1 MEKVN
6 GIKVGDMVM
15 VVRGHECVVATVGG
29 IPYTVRAILNQVGGG
44 WRCGIC
50 GTRDIAPNETLGAQF
65 YTAMHGIPL
74 SWLLKIDPP
83 ADDETTEQP
92 EEISA

>member
-1 MEKVN
+1 MGNRVKA
-6 GIKVGDMVM
+6 GDLVM
-15 VVRGHECVVATVGG
+15 VVRGHECVVAKVGG
-29 IPYTVRAILNQVGGG
+29 IPYTVRAIVNQTGGG

-50 GTRDIAPNETLGAQF
+50 GTRDVAPNETLGAQF

-83 ADDETTEQP
+83 ADGETTEQP
-92 EEISA
+92 KELSA